1 MTSTPAIPIIEMT
14 LAQKRE
20 CLAEIIRGYGSL
32 IVAYSGG
39 VDSAFL
45 AATAQQVLGE
55 KSIAITAH
63 SPSLSEDELTE
74 AVELATANSWNH
86 RVIVTNEIDDPRYT
100 ANDLQRCFFCKT
112 ELYTHLIEIARSEG
126 WNAVANGTN
135 ADDLGDFRPG
145 LDAARD
151 FTVHSPMVEAGLT
164 KADIRA
170 LSQEM
175 ELPVWDKPAQACLA
189 SRIPYGT
196 MVTVEALTQIAKAER
211 GLRQAGFRQL
221 RVRHHGDVARIEV
234 PVEDLAMLI
243 DDETRQ
249 TIVKKIRDAGYLY
262 VTMDLAG
269 FRSGSMNEAIGKSAA
284 PVVSSGAPN
293 TSDGLS

>member
-1 MTSTPAIPIIEMT
+1 MTSTRASSPTE
-14 LAQKRE
+14 LS
-20 CLAEIIRGYGSL
+20 LAEKSERLNDILRGYESL

-45 AATAQQVLGE
+45 AAVAHNTLGDRT
-55 KSIAITAH
+55 IAITAH
-63 SPSLSEDELTE
+63 SPSLAEDELTE
-74 AVELATANSWNH
+74 AVELATAQGWNH
-86 RVIVTNEIDDPRYT
+86 RVIVTDEMNDPRYT
-100 ANDLQRCFFCKT
+100 VNDTQRCFFCKT

-126 WNAVANGTN
+126 WQEVANGTN

-151 FTVHSPMVEAGLT
+151 FTVRSPLVEAGLT
-164 KADIRA
+164 KAEIRT

-175 ELPVWDKPAQACLA
+175 NLPTWDKPAQACLA

-211 GLRQAGFRQL
+211 GLREAGFRQL

-234 PVEDLAMLI
+234 PLEDLKSLI

-249 TIVKKIRDAGYLY
+249 IIVKKIREAGYLY

-269 FRSGSMNEAIGKSAA
+269 FRSGSMNEAIGKTVA
-284 PVVSSGAPN
+284 PATSGGA
-293 TSDGLS
+293 S

>member
-1 MTSTPAIPIIEMT
+1 MTSTQASSLTE
-14 LAQKRE
+14 LS
-20 CLAEIIRGYGSL
+20 LAEKSERLNEILRGYGSL

-45 AATAQQVLGE
+45 AAVAHNTLGDRT
-55 KSIAITAH
+55 IAITAH
-63 SPSLSEDELTE
+63 SPSLAEDELTE
-74 AVELATANSWNH
+74 AVELAKAQGWNH
-86 RVIVTNEIDDPRYT
+86 RVIVTDEMNDPRYT
-100 ANDLQRCFFCKT
+100 VNDTQRCFFCKT

-126 WNAVANGTN
+126 WQEVANGTN
-135 ADDLGDFRPG
+135 SDDLGDFRPG

-151 FTVHSPMVEAGLT
+151 FTVRSPLVEAGLT
-164 KADIRA
+164 KAEIRT

-175 ELPVWDKPAQACLA
+175 NLPTWDKPAQACLA

-211 GLRQAGFRQL
+211 GLREAGFRQL

-234 PVEDLAMLI
+234 PLEDLKSLI

-249 TIVKKIRDAGYLY
+249 IIVKKIREAGYLY

-269 FRSGSMNEAIGKSAA
+269 FRSGSMNEAIGKTVA
-284 PVVSSGAPN
+284 PATSGGA
-293 TSDGLS
+293 S

>member
-1 MTSTPAIPIIEMT
+1 MTSTRASSPTE
-14 LAQKRE
+14 LS
-20 CLAEIIRGYGSL
+20 LAEKSERLNDILRGYESL

-45 AATAQQVLGE
+45 AAAAHNTLGDRT
-55 KSIAITAH
+55 IAITAH
-63 SPSLSEDELTE
+63 SPSLAEDELTE
-74 AVELATANSWNH
+74 AVELAKAQGWNH
-86 RVIVTNEIDDPRYT
+86 RVIVTDEMNDPRYT
-100 ANDLQRCFFCKT
+100 VNDTQRCFFCKT

-126 WNAVANGTN
+126 WQEVANGTN

-151 FTVHSPMVEAGLT
+151 FTVRSPLVEAGLT
-164 KADIRA
+164 KAEIRT

-175 ELPVWDKPAQACLA
+175 NLPTWDKPAQACLA

-211 GLRQAGFRQL
+211 GLREAGFRQL

-234 PVEDLAMLI
+234 PLEDLKSLI

-249 TIVKKIRDAGYLY
+249 IIVKKIREAGYLY

-269 FRSGSMNEAIGKSAA
+269 FRSGSMNEAIGKTVA
-284 PVVSSGAPN
+284 PATSGGA
-293 TSDGLS
+293 S

>member
-1 MTSTPAIPIIEMT
+1 MTSTPASPSIEIPLSE
-14 LAQKRE
+14 KRE
-20 CLAEIIRGYGSL
+20 RLVEILRSYGSL

-45 AATAQQVLGE
+45 AAIAQDTLGDRAI
-55 KSIAITAH
+55 SITAH
-63 SPSLSEDELTE
+63 SPSLADDELTE
-74 AVELATANSWNH
+74 AVDLANAHGWNH
-86 RVIVTNEIDDPRYT
+86 RVILTDEINDPRYT
-100 ANDLQRCFFCKT
+100 ANDTQRCFFCKT
-112 ELYTHLIEIARSEG
+112 ELYTQLIEIARSEG
-126 WNAVANGTN
+126 WNEVANGTN

-151 FTVHSPMVEAGLT
+151 FTVRSPLVEAGLT
-164 KADIRA
+164 KAEIRA

-175 ELPVWDKPAQACLA
+175 NLPTWDKPAQACLA

-196 MVTVEALTQIAKAER
+196 MVTVEALSQIAKAER

-234 PVEDLAMLI
+234 PVEDLKSLI

-249 TIVKKIRDAGYLY
+249 LIVKKLREAGYLY

-269 FRSGSMNEAIGKSAA
+269 FRSGSMNEAIGKSVA
-284 PVVSSGAPN
+284 PVSSGA
-293 TSDGLS
+293 SS

>member
-1 MTSTPAIPIIEMT
+1 MTSTPARPVSPTTELT
-14 LAQKRE
+14 LDEKRE
-20 CLAEIIRGYGSL
+20 RLTEILRGYGSL

-45 AATAQQVLGE
+45 TAIAQQTLGD

-63 SPSLSEDELTE
+63 SPSLSEDELVD
-74 AVELATANSWNH
+74 AVELAEKQSWNH
-86 RVIVTNEIDDPRYT
+86 RVIITDEINDPRY
-100 ANDLQRCFFCKT
+100 AVNDLQRCFFCKT

-126 WNAVANGTN
+126 WDEVANGTN

-145 LDAARD
+145 LEAARD
-151 FTVHSPMVEAGLT
+151 FTVRSPMVEAGLT

-170 LSQEM
+170 LSKEM
-175 ELPVWDKPAQACLA
+175 DLPVWDKPAQACLA

-234 PVEDLAMLI
+234 PVEDLASLI
-243 DDETRQ
+243 DEDTRN
-249 TIVKKIRDAGYLY
+249 TIVKKIREAGYLY

-269 FRSGSMNEAIGKSAA
+269 FRSGSMNEAIGVSVAPAAAEKS
-284 PVVSSGAPN
+284 G
-293 TSDGLS
+293 GLS

>member
-1 MTSTPAIPIIEMT
+1 MTSTRASSPTESP
-14 LAQKRE
+14 
-20 CLAEIIRGYGSL
+20 LAEKSERLNDILRGYESL

-45 AATAQQVLGE
+45 AAVAHNTLGDRT
-55 KSIAITAH
+55 IAITAH
-63 SPSLSEDELTE
+63 SPSLAEDELTE
-74 AVELATANSWNH
+74 AVELATAQGWNH
-86 RVIVTNEIDDPRYT
+86 RVIVTDEMNDPRYT
-100 ANDLQRCFFCKT
+100 VNDTQRCFFCKT

-126 WNAVANGTN
+126 WQEVANGTN

-151 FTVHSPMVEAGLT
+151 FTVRSPLVEAGLT
-164 KADIRA
+164 KAEIRT

-175 ELPVWDKPAQACLA
+175 NLPTWDKPAQACLA

-211 GLRQAGFRQL
+211 GLREAGFRQL

-234 PVEDLAMLI
+234 PLEDLKSLI

-249 TIVKKIRDAGYLY
+249 IIVKKIREAGYLY

-269 FRSGSMNEAIGKSAA
+269 FRSGSMNEAIGKTVA
-284 PVVSSGAPN
+284 PATSGGA
-293 TSDGLS
+293 S

>member
-1 MTSTPAIPIIEMT
+1 MTSTPVSPVIEMT

-20 CLAEIIRGYGSL
+20 RLSEIIRGYGSL

-55 KSIAITAH
+55 KAIAITAH
-63 SPSLSEDELTE
+63 SPSLSEDELTD
-74 AVELATANSWNH
+74 AVDLATANSWNH
-86 RVIVTNEIDDPRYT
+86 RVIVTNEIDDPRY
-100 ANDLQRCFFCKT
+100 AVNDLQRCFFCKT

-234 PVEDLAMLI
+234 PVEDIPSLI

-249 TIVKKIRDAGYLY
+249 TIVKKIREAGYLY

-284 PVVSSGAPN
+284 PVIPTTSG
-293 TSDGLS
+293 GLS